1 MDDMHTFYLLKQNI
15 LAKYREAFPFYSGS
29 LQGFGNREIAQ
40 LIDLVEKD
48 CHERVSEKWVYTH
61 LKPEA
66 NQKLPRRDMLD
77 IFCNWTGY
85 GSWEEFV
92 FVEKEQCSVFRQQK
106 AAEGSE
112 QYSVGG
118 GQVAVTDSRSQK
130 RKLTVPITIAAFT
143 IITGMLLAFGVFKGD
158 MKVNICLKDKY
169 TQKPVEAD
177 KVSLYML
184 DGSNKTKLTGKDN
197 CFMLALKNE
206 KATVAIE
213 SAYYKAD
220 TLTIESGSESLE
232 FDLQPDD
239 YAMMVRAYMNGNVA
253 DWKKRRQQLSDII
266 SDDAVIQEVM
276 FDDIGVEFLN
286 KQEYIDKV
294 TTPGIVVKNME
305 VIEIKYD
312 GGKII
317 SLKFMQKG
325 K

>member
-29 LQGFGNREIAQ
+29 IQGFGNREIGQ

-61 LKPEA
+61 LKPET

-77 IFCNWTGY
+77 IFCKWTGY

-92 FVEKEQCSVFRQQK
+92 FNS
-106 AAEGSE
+106 GNSG
-112 QYSVGG
+112 QYSVVSD
-118 GQVAVTDSRSQK
+118 QLEVPVVSIKK
-130 RKLTVPITIAAFT
+130 RKLAVPMAIVAFT
-143 IITGMLLAFGVFKGD
+143 IIMGMLLAFGVFKGD

-197 CFMLALKNE
+197 CFMLTLKNE

-220 TLTIESGSESLE
+220 TLTIESGSENLE

-305 VIEIKYD
+305 VVEIKYD

>member
-1 MDDMHTFYLLKQNI
+1 VPVPTRKKI
-15 LAKYREAFPFYSGS
+15 VAP
-29 LQGFGNREIAQ
+29 IA
-40 LIDLVEKD
+40 I
-48 CHERVSEKWVYTH
+48 
-61 LKPEA
+61 
-66 NQKLPRRDMLD
+66 
-77 IFCNWTGY
+77 
-85 GSWEEFV
+85 
-92 FVEKEQCSVFRQQK
+92 
-106 AAEGSE
+106 
-112 QYSVGG
+112 
-118 GQVAVTDSRSQK
+118 AV
-130 RKLTVPITIAAFT
+130 LTV
-143 IITGMLLAFGVFKGD
+143 ITGMLLAFGVFKGD
-158 MKVNICLKDKY
+158 TKVNICLKDRY

-177 KVSLYML
+177 KVSLFL
-184 DGSNKTKLTGKDN
+184 LENSKKTKLTAKDN

-206 KATVAIE
+206 KAQVAVE

-220 TLTIESGSESLE
+220 TLTIEAGSENLE

-266 SDDAVIQEVM
+266 SDDAMIQEVM

-305 VIEIKYD
+305 VVEIKYD

>member
-29 LQGFGNREIAQ
+29 IQGFGNREIGQ
-40 LIDLVEKD
+40 LIDLIEKE

-61 LKPEA
+61 LKPDT

-77 IFCNWTGY
+77 IFCKWTRA

-92 FVEKEQCSVFRQQK
+92 FSN
-106 AAEGSE
+106 ANSS
-112 QYSVGG
+112 QYSVVSS
-118 GQVAVTDSRSQK
+118 QVAAVDISAKK
-130 RKLTVPITIAAFT
+130 RKMAVPMAIAALV
-143 IITGMLLAFGVFKGD
+143 IITGMLLAFGVFKSAA
-158 MKVNICLKDKY
+158 KVNICLKDKY
-169 TQKPVEAD
+169 TQKAIEAD
-177 KVSLYML
+177 KVSLFLL
-184 DGSNKTKLTGKDN
+184 DGSKKTKLTNKDN
-197 CFMLALKNE
+197 CFMLTLKTDKAL
-206 KATVAIE
+206 VAIE

-220 TLTIESGSESLE
+220 TLSIDSGSESLE

-253 DWKKRRQQLSDII
+253 DWKKRREQLSDII

-305 VIEIKYD
+305 VVEIKYD

>member
-15 LAKYREAFPFYSGS
+15 LAKYREAFPFYTGS
-29 LQGFGNREIAQ
+29 IQGFGNREIAQ

-61 LKPEA
+61 LKPET

-77 IFCNWTGY
+77 IFCKWTGA

-92 FVEKEQCSVFRQQK
+92 FSKASSNQPPVVSVQ
-106 AAEGSE
+106 
-112 QYSVGG
+112 
-118 GQVAVTDSRSQK
+118 
-130 RKLTVPITIAAFT
+130 IAAVDSHQGIKKFVAPIAIAALT
-143 IITGMLLAFGVFKGD
+143 IITGMLLAFGVFKGAA
-158 MKVNICLKDKY
+158 KVSICLKDKY

-177 KVSLYML
+177 KVSLYL
-184 DGSNKTKLTGKDN
+184 LEDSKKTKLTGKDN
-197 CFMLALKNE
+197 CFMLALKTE
-206 KATVAIE
+206 KALVAVE

-220 TLTIESGSESLE
+220 TLTIESGNENPE

-305 VIEIKYD
+305 VVEIKYD